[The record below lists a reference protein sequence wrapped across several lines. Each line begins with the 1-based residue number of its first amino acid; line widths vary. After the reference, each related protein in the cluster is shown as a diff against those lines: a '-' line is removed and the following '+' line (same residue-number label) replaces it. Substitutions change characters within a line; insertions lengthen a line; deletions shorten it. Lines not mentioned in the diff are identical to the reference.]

1 MKTLNKLSIV
11 PVALVCGLFITIAG
25 LFSSAIAGSERPVGR
40 HPIEVIRDAKGDA
53 IRRKSGEFEST
64 NWSGY
69 VLPKFITREHYT
81 AAQATW
87 IVPQVFFDGIE
98 SASSSWVG
106 IGGFCKNAKC
116 GRHQEDGSLI
126 QLGTEQDSIS
136 DTESQYYAWYE
147 MLPGAEIPI
156 TSLMISPG
164 DVITASLSC
173 AAKCNKKTSWT
184 LSMTNETSGDTWSQV
199 VKYKSSRLS
208 VDVIEE
214 APFSGGVLP
223 LADFG
228 TVTFSDISAN
238 SVPVNLSEAE
248 SVVMQDNQGDEGT
261 ESSNVSAPNSSVDG
275 FAACFSDSSIL
286 ASCIDSGS

>member
-1 MKTLNKLSIV
+1 MLA
-11 PVALVCGLFITIAG
+11 ALVCAFTIAIAG
-25 LFSSAIAGSERPVGR
+25 AFSSAIAGSAQPVAR
-40 HPIEVIRDAKGDA
+40 HPIKLIRDAKGDP
-53 IRRKSGEFEST
+53 IRRNTGEFEST

-69 VLPKFITREHYT
+69 VLPKFMTGEDYT

-87 IVPQVFFDGIE
+87 IVPQVLFDGIP

-106 IGGFCKNAKC
+106 IGGFCKNKKC
-116 GRHQEDGSLI
+116 GRHQEDNSLI
-126 QLGTEQDSIS
+126 QLGTEQDSID
-136 DTESQYYAWYE
+136 DTDVDYYAWYE
-147 MLPGAEIPI
+147 LLPGSEIR
-156 TSLMISPG
+156 TTLSVNPG

-184 LSMTNETSGDTWSQV
+184 LSMTNETTGDTWSQV

-228 TVTFSDISAN
+228 IATFSDITAN
-238 SVPVNLSEAE
+238 SVPVNLSDGV
-248 SVVMQDNQGDEGT
+248 SVVMQDDQGEEGT
-261 ESSNVSAPNSSVDG
+261 ESSNVSAPNSTMDG
-275 FAACFSDSSIL
+275 FAACFNDSGIL
-286 ASCIDSGS
+286 ASCVDTGS